1 MMVVLDATDQVLGRF
16 ASLVAKR
23 LLAGDEVHV
32 LNAEKAIVTGKRL
45 TLLAEYLDKRH
56 MGSTTGRIR
65 GKGPYYPRRPDRILI
80 LRRAV
85 RGMLP
90 YQKPHGREALKR
102 LRVYV
107 GVPPEFEGKAVET
120 VPAGLKGDTSRYTRL
135 GVLSSQLG
143 AKFE

>member
-23 LLAGDEVHV
+23 LLTGDEVHV

-45 TLLAEYLDKRH
+45 TLLSEYLEKRH

-65 GKGPYYPRRPDRILI
+65 GKGPYYPRRPDRIL
-80 LRRAV
+80 RRVV

-107 GVPPEFEGKAVET
+107 GVPAEFEGTAVET